1 MHSAAIMKIG
11 RLNTLTVL
19 RYSAAGLYLDG
30 GEAGDVLLA
39 NPQAP
44 SQAGDVLTVFVFRL
58 SDGSLAATEHPP
70 LAYCDDVAELIVRD
84 VNDTGAFL
92 DWGLDKQLL
101 LPHGEQVGQVE
112 VGKRVIVKLY
122 LDQQQRI
129 VASMRL
135 DRHLEERVPALRPGQ
150 PLHLLVVKRTELG
163 YKCAVN
169 HRYWGLLYHS
179 ELAGPLQ
186 FGQRLEGWVKY
197 RRPDQR
203 LDVTLEPPRHQQAD
217 DIAEL
222 ILLKLEANDG
232 FLALGDKSPP
242 EAIKR
247 LFGVSKK
254 AFKTALS
261 RLYKQRRIVITE
273 RGIELQR

>member
-1 MHSAAIMKIG
+1 MKIG
-11 RLNTLTVL
+11 RLNTLTVTRL
-19 RYSAAGLYLDG
+19 TSAGVYLD
-30 GEAGDVLLA
+30 AGQGSEVLLA
-39 NPQAP
+39 KP
-44 SQAGDVLTVFVFRL
+44 SGTPSVGESLTVFVYRL
-58 SDGSLAATEHPP
+58 GDGSLGASEQVP
-70 LAYCDDVAELIVRD
+70 LAQCGDVAELTVSE

-92 DWGLDKQLL
+92 EWGLDKQLL
-101 LPHGEQVGQVE
+101 LPHGEQLGRVSA
-112 VGKRVIVKLY
+112 GKPVIVKLY

-150 PLHLLVVKRTELG
+150 PVKLLVAKRTELG

-179 ELAGPLQ
+179 ELGRPLQ

-203 LDVTLEPPRHQQAD
+203 LDVTLEAPRHQQAE
-217 DIAEL
+217 DITEL

-261 RLYKQRRIVITE
+261 RLYKQRRIVITDQ
-273 RGIELQR
+273 GIELQR

>member
-1 MHSAAIMKIG
+1 MNIG
-11 RLNTLTVL
+11 QLNTLTVTRL
-19 RYSAAGLYLDG
+19 TPAGAYLGNNEGDEALLVKPN
-30 GEAGDVLLA
+30 GELA
-39 NPQAP
+39 VGH
-44 SQAGDVLTVFVFRL
+44 SLTVFVYRFG
-58 SDGSLAATEHPP
+58 DGSLGASEQTP
-70 LAYCDDVAELIVRD
+70 LAQCGEVAELTVSE

-101 LPHGEQVGQVE
+101 LPHGEQLGRVSA
-112 VGKRVIVKLY
+112 GKPVIVKLY

-150 PLHLLVVKRTELG
+150 PVQLLVAKRTELG
-163 YKCAVN
+163 YKCVVN

-179 ELAGPLQ
+179 ELEGSLQ

-197 RRPDQR
+197 RRPDRR
-203 LDVTLEPPRHQQAD
+203 LDVTLEAPRHQQID

-261 RLYKQRRIVITE
+261 RLYKQRRIVITDQ
-273 RGIELQR
+273 GIELPRPG